1 MYNRRTH
8 IRYERLASATTVNN
22 YRNKRTSLLTY
33 HIIKAIT
40 RSSIGPSLDLHNQQ
54 TKCCTEINNQTAI
67 DSSALDSLL
76 HLSNGR
82 PLRASKTSLTYT
94 IRFPG
99 YEGAQY
105 PRLRSSL
112 PPHIQCRAH
121 VGNSMNVQKK
131 ILDGW
136 PVHHSEHFHGSPTQG
151 LY

>member
-94 IRFPG
+94 VGIIK
-99 YEGAQY
+99 
-105 PRLRSSL
+105 SL
-112 PPHIQCRAH
+112 PTSDCTR
-121 VGNSMNVQKK
+121 
-131 ILDGW
+131 
-136 PVHHSEHFHGSPTQG
+136 EGSSSNGFT
-151 LY
+151 LHC